1 MKPRLLLLAVA
12 LLAAV
17 GSVRGADLD
26 ITFSAATG
34 NSITLNWVA
43 YGSFASPMEYRVTR
57 TPGSATPVYIGT
69 ALTFADSSLTKNTA
83 YTYTVSVY
91 SNSGAGGTLVGATA
105 APPSQTTANDVT
117 LNADSILM
125 YATSNVNEYVLS
137 WPSLV
142 ANTGASTAGPPAT
155 ITYTVE
161 YKKVASGSYI
171 GWTGYSSGTSA
182 PALVLAPGTNYNV
195 RITVSSGILGTASV
209 NQVFTGRTYSVA
221 PVIGTALAAGTITAT
236 QVPLSWTVTSSGQE
250 SNLALAQVLSRN
262 GVDLTTLPA
271 GTASY
276 TGSFPQPFS
285 FTDSGLSPYTPYTY
299 SIRATTVAGNST
311 SSPVSALS
319 VTTASAPPTVAFL
332 TTAPYITQ
340 NSVTDLDPC
349 TLYSYTLTATT
360 NDGQTF
366 TTSAKSF
373 TTLADKAVLSPTVT
387 SLNYTYNAFSFA
399 WTNSA
404 LSPCP
409 GSGGTSGYQ
418 LSLSVNS
425 GAATLV
431 NPTTTTSYSL
441 SAGVLPSSTY
451 AFYLRFTNTNNNV
464 SADALLTTF
473 TTFANTPTVTALG
486 VTANSSNSLTFQW
499 TGTANGGGPL
509 FYKVDRTSPSVLS
522 IKNFADSLTSATDN
536 TGLLPFTDYTYSVQA
551 RNSQTPTANL
561 STVATATFKTAASQA
576 TFSSS
581 TVSSTPA
588 ANSILFSWTAATW
601 NSLTGDYSWTISGN
615 PTPSPSS
622 GVVTTNSVTVSN
634 LRAYN
639 QYTFTVYARSGSGNT
654 YDSAVLTASNIQ
666 TLAAAPTIVAG
677 QFTSTGQTYNSVSL
691 EWNGVL
697 TLINGPTVNSASQW
711 LVERRLNNPQGS
723 FVSVGTFAAATLSTT
738 DNDASLAPYTVY
750 DYRLTVRN
758 DQYSTTATLSS
769 IRTAAAPPTID
780 PSQIEPSFSANGPTS
795 YAVTFDLAGA
805 YYRGTPASV
814 SATFLLRYK
823 TTGSGSFTSAP
834 TFTTDTT
841 TVTMQA
847 SQVYDLEW
855 TITNAGPLSSTPS
868 TGSVSVPAL
877 APYFNAPTITTSDVT
892 TTTADISWPAP
903 TTKNGNDPI
912 VYWVQYTAG
921 QPNPGNQTIQTSSD
935 ILQTTSTTVSGLYPG
950 VIYTWTVS
958 AKNANSGFSSPF
970 STVSSLRQDPAD
982 PIWQTAPTLSASG
995 QTTSAF
1001 VFNWA
1006 APVYAQDDPNNLK
1019 YRVVATQI
1027 TASPAFP
1034 DPTLF
1039 SKTVSINS
1047 AAVTV
1052 AAASNTGYEPYVQ
1065 YNVTVHVKSS
1075 TDNFVPSNT
1084 FLTVTTAGSKPS
1096 WGALTQSSLTG
1107 DRSSRQIT
1115 LEWPD
1120 VPYPQDASTLTY
1132 SVSRGGT
1139 TIISGLTTS
1148 SYVDTGLTPF
1158 TDYAYII
1165 TATNSKGSTALGT
1178 AVTFKTTEATPLF
1191 AGSETLTM
1199 TPNANGASITYAAPN
1214 FPYGTLSGYTVSVVD
1229 TSFTDAHVTPTQS
1242 SNSAA
1247 NVFTRTIT
1255 SLFPFRTYAVTIQ
1268 ATNGAGTSPPS
1279 DSRTGTFTTSPSAP
1293 ILDESLLDAQVTS
1306 NTSIT
1311 VSWKGPQ
1318 PWERNSVLSSYRVE
1332 CYMQEEDGAWTF
1344 VNAPT
1349 RTPLPA
1355 DNAAYNTAT
1364 QQSYQ
1369 EVFSGLLPYR
1379 NYTFNVFVIGSSLT
1393 SSAIEVLARTLP
1405 GLPPTPLQATVIPI
1419 SDTQARVSWPA
1430 VDDIN
1435 GPIVSYVV
1443 EGQRLLPGY
1452 NETWPVPVVYAELT
1466 NGRNVTTVSGLAAE
1480 SKYRFRVRT
1489 FTAAGFSLGPF
1500 GTSATTL
1507 EAAAG
1512 SQGWV
1517 AAVVLIPL
1525 ILIALVA
1532 LLLVRRRQGKPMP
1545 WEPLQQ
1551 RWKQRQNKDA
1561 NNSMMLMGV
1570 QHQQDNMAGMPSRIV
1585 PAEELADCVAQLHA
1599 NSDLGF
1605 AEEYEALNVNEEY
1618 ATNAALMPANKSKNR
1633 YANILPYDHSR
1644 VRLSVIPG
1652 VEGSDYV
1659 NANYIDGYRKS
1670 HAYIACQG
1678 PLPDTFDDFWRMVW
1692 EQRSAVIVM
1701 VTNEEE
1707 KGRVKCHRYWPDD
1720 SEVVFGDVEV
1730 RMTRQ
1735 EELSEFI
1742 TRVFSLKNIRTGE
1755 TRTVHHLQFTGWPDH
1770 GVPHSTSSLIK
1781 FVKQAKAVQPN
1792 DAGPMVIH
1800 CSAGVGRTGT
1810 FIVTD
1815 MSLERTKVENNVD
1828 IFGCVSALRRNRM
1841 YMVQTEE
1848 QYMFIYQT
1856 LADAVANG
1864 DSEVSARDLAQ
1875 HVARLAQH
1883 NKATDS
1889 SGFEEEFRLFQQ
1901 PDKKKPTTDA
1911 ATLSANKSKNRFAT
1925 LLPYDHTR
1933 VKLNAIPG
1941 VNGSDYINAS
1951 FLLRVAVACA

>member
-17 GSVRGADLD
+17 GSVRADLE
-26 ITFSAATG
+26 ITFTAATG
-34 NSITLNWVA
+34 NSITLNWAA
-43 YGSFASPMEYRVTR
+43 YSSFASPMEYRVTR
-57 TPGSATPVYIGT
+57 TPGSATPVYTGT

-91 SNSGAGGTLVGATA
+91 SNSGVGGTLVGSAGA
-105 APPSQTTANDVT
+105 QNSQTTANDVT

-125 YATSNVNEYVLS
+125 YATSNVNEHALS

-271 GTASY
+271 GTGSY
-276 TGSFPQPFS
+276 TGSLPQPFS
-285 FTDSGLSPYTPYTY
+285 FTDSGLLPYTSYTY
-299 SIRATTVAGNST
+299 TVRATTVAGNST

-340 NSVTDLDPC
+340 NSVTVGWSLTTLNGPTPITFVLKRGSTTLTLPGGTSSTSATGQFFFTDDLDLDPC
-349 TLYSYTLTATT
+349 TAYSYTLTATT
-360 NDGQTF
+360 SDSKSF
-366 TTSAKSF
+366 TTPAKSF

-387 SLNYTYNAFSFA
+387 SLSYTYNAFSFS

-404 LSPCP
+404 LSPCA
-409 GSGGTSGYQ
+409 GSVGTSGYQ

-431 NPTTTTSYSL
+431 SPTTTTSYSL
-441 SAGVLPSSTY
+441 SSGVLPSATY
-451 AFYLRFTNTNNNV
+451 AFSLVFTNAQGNASDPV
-464 SADALLTTF
+464 YLTTF
-473 TTFANTPTVTALG
+473 TTFADNPTVTALG

-601 NSLTGDYSWTISGN
+601 NSLTGDYYWTISGT
-615 PTPSPSS
+615 PAPSPSS

-697 TLINGPTVNSASQW
+697 TLINGPTTNSATQW

-758 DQYSTTATLSS
+758 DQYSTTAILSS

-780 PSQIEPSFSANGPTS
+780 PSQIVPAFVSNGPTS
-795 YAVTFDLAGA
+795 YAVTFNLTGA
-805 YYRGTPASV
+805 YYRGTPASASV
-814 SATFLLRYK
+814 TFLLRYK
-823 TTGSGSFTSAP
+823 LTSSGSFTSAP
-834 TFTTDTT
+834 TFTSDTT

-877 APYFNAPTITTSDVT
+877 APYFNAPSITTSDVT

-903 TTKNGNDPI
+903 TTKNGGDPI

-921 QPNPGNQTIQTSSD
+921 QPNPGSQTIQTFSST
-935 ILQTTSTTVSGLYPG
+935 LLATSTTVSGLYPG
-950 VIYTWTVS
+950 VIYTWTVL

-970 STVSSLRQDPAD
+970 SSVSSLRQDPAD

-1006 APVYAQDDPNNLK
+1006 APVYAQDNPSNLK

-1039 SKTVSINS
+1039 SQTVSINS

-1075 TDNFVPSNT
+1075 TNNFVPSNT

-1107 DRSSRQIT
+1107 DRASRQIT

-1120 VPYPQDASTLTY
+1120 VPYPQDASAVTY

-1139 TIISGLTTS
+1139 PIVSGLTTS

-1165 TATNSKGSTALGT
+1165 TAVNSKGSTALGA

-1214 FPYGTLSGYTVSVVD
+1214 FPYGTLAGYTVSVVD
-1229 TSFTDAHVTPTQS
+1229 TSFTDSHATPTQS

-1255 SLFPFRTYAVTIQ
+1255 SLFPFRTYAVTVQ

-1318 PWERNSVLSSYRVE
+1318 PWERNSVLSTYRVE

-1344 VNAPT
+1344 VNAPP

-1369 EVFSGLLPYR
+1369 EVFLGLLPYR

-1393 SSAIEVLARTLP
+1393 SSAIQVLARTLP

-1443 EGQRLLPGY
+1443 EGQRLLSGY

-1507 EAAAG
+1507 EAAGG

-1517 AAVVLIPL
+1517 VAVVLIPL
-1525 ILIALVA
+1525 ILIALVV
-1532 LLLVRRRQGKPMP
+1532 LLLVRRRSQRTVKRPKDSTGPVYQEAVEMKIS
-1545 WEPLQQ
+1545 PLNHSTGSHKEEDIEAYAAVGQ
-1551 RWKQRQNKDA
+1551 KQPDPLYQALSTDA
-1561 NNSMMLMGV
+1561 AEVVYDYASAYVAGSNS
-1570 QHQQDNMAGMPSRIV
+1570 R
-1585 PAEELADCVAQLHA
+1585 
-1599 NSDLGF
+1599 
-1605 AEEYEALNVNEEY
+1605 
-1618 ATNAALMPANKSKNR
+1618 
-1633 YANILPYDHSR
+1633 R
-1644 VRLSVIPG
+1644 VR
-1652 VEGSDYV
+1652 EG
-1659 NANYIDGYRKS
+1659 
-1670 HAYIACQG
+1670 
-1678 PLPDTFDDFWRMVW
+1678 LT
-1692 EQRSAVIVM
+1692 IVKYLASG
-1701 VTNEEE
+1701 N
-1707 KGRVKCHRYWPDD
+1707 
-1720 SEVVFGDVEV
+1720 FGDVALGRVPFNMLPPRAQALLGSTTPEIVQVAVKSVKSDADEKSRQDFESEAKLMAPFVHTNVV
-1730 RMTRQ
+1730 RLLAALVESEPHLVLLEFVQYGDLHTLLKKSKKQSFWWTQNEQIHAIRQ
-1735 EELSEFI
+1735 IALGMEYLGTLHF
-1742 TRVFSLKNIRTGE
+1742 
-1755 TRTVHHLQFTGWPDH
+1755 VH
-1770 GVPHSTSSLIK
+1770 
-1781 FVKQAKAVQPN
+1781 
-1792 DAGPMVIH
+1792 
-1800 CSAGVGRTGT
+1800 
-1810 FIVTD
+1810 
-1815 MSLERTKVENNVD
+1815 
-1828 IFGCVSALRRNRM
+1828 
-1841 YMVQTEE
+1841 
-1848 QYMFIYQT
+1848 
-1856 LADAVANG
+1856 
-1864 DSEVSARDLAQ
+1864 RDLA
-1875 HVARLAQH
+1875 ARNCLVGQGMVVKIADFGLSRQLADENDYYRMQTRG
-1883 NKATDS
+1883 KLPVKWMAPETMT
-1889 SGFEEEFRLFQQ
+1889 FRKFSTMS
-1901 PDKKKPTTDA
+1901 DVW
-1911 ATLSANKSKNRFAT
+1911 SF
-1925 LLPYDHTR
+1925 
-1933 VKLNAIPG
+1933 G
-1941 VNGSDYINAS
+1941 VE
-1951 FLLRVAVACA
+1951 